1 MASLEVAETEA
12 GPINVQES
20 KEITEPTA
28 TKPGIVTTRTGDGPT
43 PIDFLFQSPGG
54 EDASPKEKAFLR
66 KLDAFFDAHGL
77 RPISKRMVN
86 RRIFTAPDLFDLI
99 R

>member
-1 MASLEVAETEA
+1 MASLEVGSSTNDEA
-12 GPINVQES
+12 GTKVGPIVKDDKKAAEA
-20 KEITEPTA
+20 TA
-28 TKPGIVTTRTGDGPT
+28 SKPGVVITRTGDGPT

-77 RPISKRMVN
+77 RPISKRMVK
-86 RRIFTAPDLFDLI
+86 RIV
-99 R
+99 